1 MRIRDNRMTASRVAC
16 IAPKRGVEFSAMNER
31 IEKIRQLLSE
41 IEARAEVAPA
51 GDRGFSALELP
62 FVIQEIVDNLQ
73 PLLTPYDAAF
83 YWFLFRHSIAND
95 GSPYIRVSTRF
106 LQRAVVRSSY
116 SQAVEN
122 SVSLGKV
129 QETLRALENVGA
141 IRKEGEPNRQGTL
154 YRVLIPEEIEACR
167 KFRAERMTE
176 EPALMFPASGV
187 EEDQAAK
194 TRMRVFERDDYKCR
208 HCQKQLTRFTATLDY
223 VKPIAEGGD
232 DSEENLVTACVDCNS
247 GKKGQT
253 AGMQFAQR

>member
-1 MRIRDNRMTASRVAC
+1 
-16 IAPKRGVEFSAMNER
+16 MNAR

-41 IEARAEVAPA
+41 IEAGAEIDPA

-62 FVIQEIVDNLQ
+62 TVVQEIVDNLQ

-141 IRKEGEPNRQGTL
+141 IRKEAEPNRQGTL

-176 EPALMFPASGV
+176 EPALMFPASTV
-187 EEDQAAK
+187 DQDEAFK
-194 TRMRVFERDDYKCR
+194 TRMGVFERDDYKCR

-232 DSEENLVTACVDCNS
+232 DSEVNLLTTCVDCNS
-247 GKKGQT
+247 GKKSQA
-253 AGMQFAQR
+253 AGMQFAQG

>member
-1 MRIRDNRMTASRVAC
+1 MLCN
-16 IAPKRGVEFSAMNER
+16 MNQR
-31 IEKIRQLLSE
+31 IEKIRQLLNE
-41 IEARAEVAPA
+41 LEAEPNALASGER
-51 GDRGFSALELP
+51 DFSALELCA
-62 FVIQEIVDNLQ
+62 VIQQIVDDLQ

-83 YWFLFRHSIAND
+83 YWFLFRHSIAKD
-95 GSPYIRVSTRF
+95 GDPHLRVSTRH
-106 LQRAVVRSSY
+106 LRTAVVKSSY
-116 SQAVEN
+116 SQAEEN
-122 SVSLGKV
+122 PISLGKV
-129 QETLRALENVGA
+129 QDTLRALEAIGA
-141 IRKEGEPNRQGTL
+141 ISKEDEPNRDGTL